1 MIQNT
6 TPANQP
12 AQPNPMARP
21 NQEEDFIRIQDL
33 LYLCLTQWRWFIL
46 SLVVTCG
53 IATYYNLTTPNVYQ
67 RTASLMIKDE
77 SKAQGIGVHF
87 KNDESGIEARRKIEA
102 LLGGVMKS
110 SRATHTM

>member
-12 AQPNPMARP
+12 VQPNPMARP
-21 NQEEDFIRIQDL
+21 NQTEDFIRLQDL

-53 IATYYNLTTPNVYQ
+53 IAIFYPYH
-67 RTASLMIKDE
+67 
-77 SKAQGIGVHF
+77 SKCISANCIPDDQG
-87 KNDESGIEARRKIEA
+87 
-102 LLGGVMKS
+102 
-110 SRATHTM
+110 